1 MGRPRKDA
9 TLEETVALA
18 PKKDP
23 VAVPSVSELAA
34 SIDFSD
40 LDIGPVVEDIK
51 MGTRPAIVTEAHLK
65 EEKTK
70 AEPANPTLALARAE
84 PLGKVQEVTARVS
97 NTDLELIKSYF
108 TELKQAQTHAAPPVD
123 LTMFK
128 AWQDMANKKF
138 VELSGMISSLE
149 SKVDDLT
156 KTYIASQGHSA
167 LLEGAVNS
175 LRLTVIDFLDALN
188 QNKVLVNQDNVVVT
202 KSEPPKQVEG
212 AEGEELGEEIP
223 FVPNNPDYPAAAL
236 GNPQALFNASEKLP
250 PKILETIKGSV
261 NKGTPK
267 LWSKT
272 FSPNISKKFPDV
284 TENDVFA
291 WLVSLNALDAQ
302 GNMDPDKL

>member
-1 MGRPRKDA
+1 MGRPKKDT

-18 PKKDP
+18 PKKEP
-23 VAVPSVSELAA
+23 IAVPSVSELAA

-40 LDIGPVVEDIK
+40 LDMGPVVEDIK

-65 EEKTK
+65 EEKTIT
-70 AEPANPTLALARAE
+70 EPANPTTPLASKSVPANL
-84 PLGKVQEVTARVS
+84 EVVARVS

-108 TELKQAQTHAAPPVD
+108 TELKQSQIQTPPVD

-138 VELSGMISSLE
+138 VELSGAIAGLE
-149 SKVDDLT
+149 SKLEELGKMYTAGRDQS
-156 KTYIASQGHSA
+156 I
-167 LLEGAVNS
+167 LLEGSVNS
-175 LRLTVIDFLDALN
+175 LRLTVLDFLEAIN
-188 QNKVLVNQDNVVVT
+188 EKKVLVRPENVTVT
-202 KSEPPKQVEG
+202 QVEAPKQVE
-212 AEGEELGEEIP
+212 EVEDPDEDIP

-236 GNPQALFNASEKLP
+236 GNPQALFKASEKLP
-250 PKILETIKGSV
+250 PKIIETIKGSV
-261 NKGTPK
+261 NRGTPK

-302 GNMDPDKL
+302 GNLDPNKL